1 MSETVDPPVE
11 APVSDP
17 SDDLR
22 SALGDAWDEVAG
34 ADAGRDERGRFA
46 SADAPA
52 EPETETASD
61 SEPAAPAEAAPPIPP
76 PSTLEADDLSR
87 WATLP
92 REAQEF
98 LAQREAKAQ
107 EAVQALEPVQK
118 VLKQYEPLYAARG
131 IAAPQAMASL
141 FQAQHMLETRP
152 HEAIA
157 VLARQYGVQLPTADA
172 ANPAN
177 GDQFAALMQEVQ
189 QLRATVQEREERD
202 AQATTAAIQTTIKE
216 FAANPEHRHFPV
228 VRSYMG
234 ALMQAD
240 PSLDMARAYEMACRA
255 HPEVSKALSADAEK
269 AERAKRSQAANEA
282 RSKAVSVRGGAPPVA
297 GNGRVPD
304 SLRGVIESAWSGS
317 LN

>member
-1 MSETVDPPVE
+1 MSETIEPPVE
-11 APVSDP
+11 AAPDP
-17 SDDLR
+17 ADDLR
-22 SALGDAWDEVAG
+22 SALGSAWDELAADTG
-34 ADAGRDERGRFA
+34 ADRDERGRFS

-52 EPETETASD
+52 EPEAVATD
-61 SEPAAPAEAAPPIPP
+61 PEPEAQAEAAPAVSPP
-76 PSTLEADDLSR
+76 ATLGADDLSR

-92 REAQEF
+92 RDAQEF
-98 LAQREAKAQ
+98 IAQREAKAQ
-107 EAVQALEPVQK
+107 EVAQALEPVQK

-157 VLARQYGVQLPTADA
+157 VLARQYGVPISTGDGV
-172 ANPAN
+172 NPAN

-189 QLRATVQEREERD
+189 QLRATVQEREVRD
-202 AQATTAAIQTTIKE
+202 AQASTAAIETTIKE

-240 PSLDMARAYEMACRA
+240 PSLDMGRAYEMACRA

-282 RSKAVSVRGGAPPVA
+282 RSKAVSVRGGAPPVTGA
-297 GNGRVPD
+297 GRPSD
-304 SLRGVIESAWSGS
+304 SIRGLLDQAWSGS
-317 LN
+317 IN

>member
-11 APVSDP
+11 APVVDAA
-17 SDDLR
+17 DDLR
-22 SALGDAWDEVAG
+22 SALGDAWDEVSG
-34 ADAGRDERGRFA
+34 GDTDRDERGRFA
-46 SADAPA
+46 NPDAPA
-52 EPETETASD
+52 EPEAATTEP
-61 SEPAAPAEAAPPIPP
+61 EAPAEAAPAVPP
-76 PSTLEADDLSR
+76 PATLGADDLSR

-92 REAQEF
+92 RDAQEF
-98 LAQREAKAQ
+98 IAQREAKAH
-107 EAVQALEPVQK
+107 EAVSALEPVQR

-131 IAAPQAMASL
+131 IPAPQAMASL

-157 VLARQYGVQLPTADA
+157 VLARQYGVALPTGDG
-172 ANPAN
+172 ANLAN

-189 QLRATVQEREERD
+189 QLRATVQEREVRD
-202 AQATTAAIQTTIKE
+202 AQASTAAIETTIKE
-216 FAANPEHRHFPV
+216 FATNPEHRHFPV

-240 PSLDMARAYEMACRA
+240 PSLDMGRAYEMACRA

-282 RSKAVSVRGGAPPVA
+282 RSKAVSVRGGAPPVNGA
-297 GNGRVPD
+297 GRVPD
-304 SLRGVIESAWSGS
+304 SIRGVIESAWSGS
-317 LN
+317 IN